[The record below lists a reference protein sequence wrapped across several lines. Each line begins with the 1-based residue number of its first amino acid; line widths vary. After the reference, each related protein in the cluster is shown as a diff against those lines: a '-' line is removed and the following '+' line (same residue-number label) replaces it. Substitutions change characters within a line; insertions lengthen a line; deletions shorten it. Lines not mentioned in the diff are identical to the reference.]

1 MKNEKNIKSKIG
13 RSRDDKIF
21 DAVVMLVVTF
31 IFIVMLYPLIYI
43 VSASFSSARAVS
55 TGRVFLWP
63 VEPSVEGYR
72 AVFEN
77 KDILGG
83 YINTIFYTVFGTFI
97 NIAVT
102 MMAAYP
108 LARVDFKARGVLSFV
123 FTFTMLFNGGMVPTY
138 LVIKQLGMINT
149 VWALV
154 LPGAISV
161 YNMIVARSFIQ
172 SNIPNELL
180 QAAQIDG
187 CSDTRYFFS
196 MVLPLSKT
204 VIAVITLFYAVTHW
218 NAFFNAFLYLNDRAK
233 YPLQIILKEILVSSK
248 VDASMV
254 LDEELMAAK
263 QGLAE
268 LLKFSLIIVA
278 TAPILCVYPFIQKY
292 FVKGVMIGS
301 VKG

>member
-1 MKNEKNIKSKIG
+1 MKKEQNIKSKIG

-31 IFIVMLYPLIYI
+31 IFIIMLYPLIYI

-63 VEPSVEGYR
+63 VDPSLEGYR

-77 KDILGG
+77 KDILSG
-83 YINTIFYTVFGTFI
+83 YINTIFYTCFGTFI

-123 FTFTMLFNGGMVPTY
+123 FTFTMLFSGGMVPTY

-149 VWALV
+149 VWAMV
-154 LPGAISV
+154 LPGALSV

-172 SNIPNELL
+172 SNIPHELL

-187 CSDTRYFFS
+187 CSDTKYFFA

-218 NAFFNAFLYLNDRAK
+218 NAFFNAFLYLNDRSK

-248 VDASMV
+248 IDANMV
-254 LDEELMAAK
+254 IDEELMAAK

>member
-1 MKNEKNIKSKIG
+1 MKDNKNVKSKIG

-21 DAVVMLVVTF
+21 DAVVM
-31 IFIVMLYPLIYI
+31 FIVSFVFIIMLYPLIYI

-55 TGRVFLWP
+55 TGQVFLWP
-63 VEPSVEGYR
+63 VDPSLEGYK

-108 LARVDFKARGVLSFV
+108 LARVDFKARGVFSFV
-123 FTFTMLFNGGMVPTY
+123 FTFTMLFSGGMVPTY

-149 VWALV
+149 VWAMV
-154 LPGAISV
+154 LPGALSV

-187 CSDTRYFFS
+187 CSDARYFFA

-218 NAFFNAFLYLNDRAK
+218 NAFFNAFLYLNDREK
-233 YPLQIILKEILVSSK
+233 YPLQIILKEILISSK

-254 LDEELMAAK
+254 IDEELMAAK

>member
-1 MKNEKNIKSKIG
+1 MKGNKNIKSKIG

-21 DAVVMLVVTF
+21 DAVVMFVVSF
-31 IFIVMLYPLIYI
+31 IFIIMLYPLIYI

-55 TGRVFLWP
+55 TGQVFLWP
-63 VEPSVEGYR
+63 VEPSVEGYK

-83 YINTIFYTVFGTFI
+83 YINTIFYTVLGTFI
-97 NIAVT
+97 NIAIT

-108 LARVDFKARGVLSFV
+108 LARSDFKARGVLSFV
-123 FTFTMLFNGGMVPTY
+123 FTFTMLFSGGMVPTY

-187 CSDTRYFFS
+187 CSDARYFFS

-218 NAFFNAFLYLNDRAK
+218 NAFFNAFLYLNDRSK

>member
-268 LLKFSLIIVA
+268 LLKFSLIIGA

>member
-1 MKNEKNIKSKIG
+1 MKGNKNIKSKIG
-13 RSRDDKIF
+13 GSRDDKIF
-21 DAVVMLVVTF
+21 DAVVMFVVSF
-31 IFIVMLYPLIYI
+31 IFIIMLYPLIYI

-55 TGRVFLWP
+55 TGQVFLWP
-63 VEPSVEGYR
+63 VEPSVEGYK

-83 YINTIFYTVFGTFI
+83 YINTIFYTVLGTFI
-97 NIAVT
+97 NIAIT

-108 LARVDFKARGVLSFV
+108 LARSDFKARGVLSFV
-123 FTFTMLFNGGMVPTY
+123 FTFTMLFSGGMVPTY

-187 CSDTRYFFS
+187 CSDARYFFS

-218 NAFFNAFLYLNDRAK
+218 NALFNAFLYLNDRSK

>member
-21 DAVVMLVVTF
+21 DAVVMLIVSFVF
-31 IFIVMLYPLIYI
+31 IIMLYPLIYI

-63 VEPSVEGYR
+63 VDPSLEGYR

-83 YINTIFYTVFGTFI
+83 YINTIFYTCFGTFI

-123 FTFTMLFNGGMVPTY
+123 FTFTMLFSGGMVPTY

-149 VWALV
+149 VWAMV
-154 LPGAISV
+154 LPGALSV

-172 SNIPNELL
+172 SNIPHELL

-187 CSDTRYFFS
+187 CSDARYFFA

-218 NAFFNAFLYLNDRAK
+218 NAFFNAFLYLNDRSK

-248 VDASMV
+248 IDANMV
-254 LDEELMAAK
+254 IDEELMAAK